1 MIIPVAFRGRRCRL
15 PGESRDEGK
24 NAMSDRPHAAPT
36 HAIWHIRDREGKKAF
51 WTEIGVGFTNRDGSV
66 TLKLNLVPLDGG
78 MIQVRAIEPRD
89 RERDGRDRDDDFR
102 R

>member
-1 MIIPVAFRGRRCRL
+1 MQFVRGEAPLSSTVSHARSQEGT
-15 PGESRDEGK
+15 GERD
-24 NAMSDRPHAAPT
+24 MSDRPHAAPT

-51 WTEIGVGFTNRDGSV
+51 WTEIGVGFTNRDGSI

-78 MIQVRAIEPRD
+78 MIQVKPIEPRD
-89 RERDGRDRDDDFR
+89 RSFDRDDDYR

>member
-1 MIIPVAFRGRRCRL
+1 
-15 PGESRDEGK
+15 
-24 NAMSDRPHAAPT
+24 MSERPHAAPT

-51 WTEIGVGFTNRDGSV
+51 WTEIGVGFTNRDGSI

-78 MIQVRAIEPRD
+78 MIQVKPIGDFGSPRD
-89 RERDGRDRDDDFR
+89 RGFDRDDDYR

>member
-1 MIIPVAFRGRRCRL
+1 MSDRPYDRGGDR
-15 PGESRDEGK
+15 P
-24 NAMSDRPHAAPT
+24 DRPHAAPT

-51 WTEIGVGFTNRDGSV
+51 WTEIGVGFTNRDGSI

-78 MIQVRAIEPRD
+78 MIQVKPIEPRD
-89 RERDGRDRDDDFR
+89 RSFDRDRDRDDDYR

>member
-1 MIIPVAFRGRRCRL
+1 
-15 PGESRDEGK
+15 
-24 NAMSDRPHAAPT
+24 MSDRQHAAPT

-66 TLKLNLVPLDGG
+66 TLKLNLVPIDGG
-78 MIQVRAIEPRD
+78 MIQVRAIDHNRD
-89 RERDGRDRDDDFR
+89 NNRDISRDPRDRDDDYR

>member
-1 MIIPVAFRGRRCRL
+1 
-15 PGESRDEGK
+15 
-24 NAMSDRPHAAPT
+24 MSDRPNSAPT

-89 RERDGRDRDDDFR
+89 FRDGPREEDYR

>member
-1 MIIPVAFRGRRCRL
+1 M
-15 PGESRDEGK
+15 
-24 NAMSDRPHAAPT
+24 NDRPNSAPT

-66 TLKLNLVPLDGG
+66 TLKLNLVPIDGG
-78 MIQVRAIEPRD
+78 MIQVRAIEPR
-89 RERDGRDRDDDFR
+89 EPRDHRDRDDDYR

>member
-1 MIIPVAFRGRRCRL
+1 M
-15 PGESRDEGK
+15 
-24 NAMSDRPHAAPT
+24 NAAPT

-78 MIQVRAIEPRD
+78 MIQVRVIEPRD
-89 RERDGRDRDDDFR
+89 GPRDGGFGRDRDSDRDY
-102 R
+102 

>member
-1 MIIPVAFRGRRCRL
+1 
-15 PGESRDEGK
+15 
-24 NAMSDRPHAAPT
+24 MSDRPHAAPT

-66 TLKLNLVPLDGG
+66 TLKLNLVPIDGG
-78 MIQVRAIEPRD
+78 MIQVRAIDHSQIGRD
-89 RERDGRDRDDDFR
+89 RDRDDDFR

>member
-1 MIIPVAFRGRRCRL
+1 
-15 PGESRDEGK
+15 
-24 NAMSDRPHAAPT
+24 MSDRPHAAPT

-51 WTEIGVGFTNRDGSV
+51 WTEIGVGFTNRDGSI

-89 RERDGRDRDDDFR
+89 HGGGGGRDDDWGR
-102 R
+102 GPR

>member
-1 MIIPVAFRGRRCRL
+1 
-15 PGESRDEGK
+15 
-24 NAMSDRPHAAPT
+24 MSDRPHAAPT

-51 WTEIGVGFTNRDGSV
+51 WTEIGVGFTNRDGSI

-78 MIQVRAIEPRD
+78 MVQVRAIEPRD
-89 RERDGRDRDDDFR
+89 RDPRDRDPRDRDPRDRDPRDRDDDFR